1 MEKLKKYAKHPIF
14 WIDITLLIVTICL
27 GVFVIIEARKP
38 MLIDDYTIHNATKL
52 EEESSANYFE
62 DETKNKTLKE
72 WQEINPEVVY
82 LLKINNKEFPV
93 LHGSTEEYYLDHDVF
108 KKYDIF
114 GSVFLEPSTV
124 ETTTKNKIIYGHS
137 TYNKDLMFTFISN
150 YRDNNYYKEHK
161 TFELEDSTGTHTYI
175 VLALMEISD
184 SQKPENMK
192 WFVPNMNE
200 VNASEFVQDFV
211 SGSSSVTLYSSVVSP
226 NKPFVELVTCK
237 MGTTV
242 EDSNGRYV
250 LLAQQVD

>member
-1 MEKLKKYAKHPIF
+1 MKKYTKHPVF
-14 WIDITLLIVTICL
+14 WIDIILLIIAISLGVYVIVTISSP
-27 GVFVIIEARKP
+27 ITK
-38 MLIDDYTIHNATKL
+38 DDYTIHNATKA

-62 DETKNKTLKE
+62 DATKNKTLKE

-93 LHGSTEEYYLDHDVF
+93 LHGSGEAYYLDHDVF

-175 VLALMEISD
+175 VLALMEITD

-211 SGSSSVTLYSSVVSP
+211 NGSASVSPYSSVVAP
-226 NKPFVELVTCK
+226 DKPFIELVTCK

-250 LLAQQVD
+250 LLAQEIN

>member
-1 MEKLKKYAKHPIF
+1 MKKYTKHPVF
-14 WIDITLLIVTICL
+14 WIDIILLIIAISLGVYVIVTISSP
-27 GVFVIIEARKP
+27 ITK
-38 MLIDDYTIHNATKL
+38 DDYTIHNATKA

-62 DETKNKTLKE
+62 DATKNKTLKE

-93 LHGSTEEYYLDHDVF
+93 LHGSGEAYYLDHDVF

-175 VLALMEISD
+175 VLALMEITD

-211 SGSSSVTLYSSVVSP
+211 SGSASVSLYSSVVAP
-226 NKPFVELVTCK
+226 DKPFIELVTCK

-242 EDSNGRYV
+242 ENSNGRYV
-250 LLAQQVD
+250 LLAQEIN

>member
-1 MEKLKKYAKHPIF
+1 MDRLKRFSKHPVF

-38 MLIDDYTIHNATKL
+38 MLIDDYTIHNATKV

-62 DETKNKTLKE
+62 DETKNKTFKE
-72 WQEINPEVVY
+72 WQETNSEVIY

-124 ETTTKNKIIYGHS
+124 DINTNNKIIYGHS

-150 YRDNNYYKEHK
+150 YKNADYYKEHK
-161 TFELEDSTGTHTYI
+161 TFTLEDENGEHTYI
-175 VLALMEISD
+175 VLALMEIAD
-184 SQKPENMK
+184 SQNPSNMK
-192 WFVPNMNE
+192 WFKPNMNE
-200 VNASEFVQDFV
+200 IRASEFVQDFV
-211 SGSSSVTLYSSVVSP
+211 SGSSSVTLYSSVVAP

>member
-1 MEKLKKYAKHPIF
+1 MKKYIKHPVF
-14 WIDITLLIVTICL
+14 WIDIILLIIAIGL
-27 GVFVIIEARKP
+27 GVCAIVILNNP
-38 MLIDDYTIHNATKL
+38 MTKDDYTIHNATKA

-93 LHGSTEEYYLDHDVF
+93 LHGSGEAYYLDHDVF

-124 ETTTKNKIIYGHS
+124 ETATNNKIIYGHS

-150 YRDNNYYKEHK
+150 YKNNNYYNEHK
-161 TFELEDSTGTHTYI
+161 TFELEDSTGSHTYVI
-175 VLALMEISD
+175 LALMEIAD
-184 SQKPENMK
+184 SQNPENMK

-200 VNASEFVQDFV
+200 INASEFVQDFV
-211 SGSSSVTLYSSVVSP
+211 GGSSSVTLYSSVVAP
-226 NKPFVELVTCK
+226 NKPFIELVTCK

-242 EDSNGRYV
+242 ENSNGRYV
-250 LLAQQVD
+250 LLAQQID